1 MGDGAGRQFQAG
13 GVLTQMRW
21 GRPVLLGTVAAFGIF
36 LLAVATR
43 QPRHDRDWY
52 PHLSRLPH
60 VTLEDG
66 VFSIA
71 PYSNWTYAEDAPQA
85 QVWTAVPPHRVSDVR
100 RVWFVKEPHPGLPV
114 MAHTFVLF
122 EFGEGDLIGLTI
134 EARKETDETYS
145 ALAGAFNKFELLYDW
160 ASPRDLM
167 TRRAV
172 MMDRELYMYPLQL
185 SQGEAEA
192 YLTALLE
199 KTMSIERRPR
209 FYNTLTSNC
218 TNELAKAA
226 DMPWDPAFIFTGWSD
241 AALYRLKRIAGEGGF
256 ADVQDRA
263 RIDDRVREIADLP
276 EAAFN
281 AALTAGS
288 GPAR

>member
-1 MGDGAGRQFQAG
+1 MSW
-13 GVLTQMRW
+13 V
-21 GRPVLLGTVAAFGIF
+21 RPVFLGVVAAFGVF
-36 LLAVATR
+36 LLAVITKE
-43 QPRHDRDWY
+43 PRHDRDWY

-60 VTLEDG
+60 VNLHDG

-71 PYSNWTYAEDAPQA
+71 PYGDWTYTEDAPKNM
-85 QVWTAVPPHRVSDVR
+85 VWTSVPPHRIEDVR
-100 RVWFVKEPHPGLPV
+100 RVWFVMEPHPGLPI

-134 EARKETDETYS
+134 EARKETREEYS
-145 ALAGAFNKFELLYDW
+145 ALAGAFNKFELMYYW

-192 YLTALLE
+192 YLTSLLE
-199 KTMSIERRPR
+199 KTISIERRPR

-226 DMPWDPAFIFTGWSD
+226 GLPWHPAFIFTGGAD
-241 AALYRLKRIAGEGGF
+241 EALYRQRRIPDGDGF
-256 ADVQDRA
+256 DAVRARA
-263 RIDDRVREIADLP
+263 RIDAKVRAIADLP
-276 EAAFN
+276 EADFN
-281 AALTAGS
+281 AALVAG
-288 GPAR
+288 AE

>member
-1 MGDGAGRQFQAG
+1 M
-13 GVLTQMRW
+13 L
-21 GRPVLLGTVAAFGIF
+21 RPVLLGALAAFGVF
-36 LLAVATR
+36 LMAVSVK

-60 VTLEDG
+60 VDLDNGT
-66 VFSIA
+66 FSIA
-71 PYSNWTYAEDAPQA
+71 PYSNWTYTEDAPDERR
-85 QVWTAVPPHRVSDVR
+85 WTDLPPHRISDVR
-100 RVWFVKEPHPGLPV
+100 CVWFVMEPHPGLPI

-122 EFGEGDLIGLTI
+122 EFREGDLVGLTI
-134 EARKETDETYS
+134 EARKEKREKYS

-172 MMDRELYMYPLQL
+172 MMDRQLYMYPLEL
-185 SQGEAEA
+185 SQAEAEA

-199 KTMSIERRPR
+199 KTIAIERRPR

-226 DMPWDPAFIFTGWSD
+226 KLPWHPAFIFTGGAD
-241 AALYRLKRIAGEGGF
+241 AALYAQKRIAGADGF
-256 ADVQDRA
+256 EAVRERA
-263 RIDDRVREIADLP
+263 RIDAAVRRIADLP
-276 EAAFN
+276 ETEFN
-281 AALTAGS
+281 AALIAAAEQSAAGPS
-288 GPAR
+288 

>member
-1 MGDGAGRQFQAG
+1 MGDGAGGQFQAG
-13 GVLTQMRW
+13 EPLTPMRW
-21 GRPVLLGTVAAFGIF
+21 VAPVLYAVAASLCVF
-36 LLAVATR
+36 LIAVMAK

-60 VTLEDG
+60 VDLADG

-71 PYSNWTYAEDAPQA
+71 PYGEWTYTEDDPDER
-85 QVWTAVPPHRVSDVR
+85 VWTAVPPHQISDVR
-100 RVWFVKEPHPGLPV
+100 RVWFVMEPHPGLKL

-122 EFGEGDLIGLTI
+122 EFGEGDLVGLTI
-134 EARKETDETYS
+134 EARKETREHYS
-145 ALAGAFNKFELLYDW
+145 ALAGAFSKYELMYYW

-172 MMDRELYMYPLQL
+172 MMDRELYMYPLAL

-199 KTMSIERRPR
+199 KTVSIEHRPR

-226 DMPWDPAFIFTGWSD
+226 RLPWDPAFILTGGAD
-241 AALYRLKRIAGEGGF
+241 AGLYRLGRIKGEGGF
-256 ADVQDRA
+256 EAVRA
-263 RIDDRVREIADLP
+263 RARVDETVREMAALP
-276 EAAFN
+276 EPAFN
-281 AALTAGS
+281 AALIA
-288 GPAR
+288 AAE

>member
-1 MGDGAGRQFQAG
+1 
-13 GVLTQMRW
+13 MRW
-21 GRPVLLGTVAAFGIF
+21 VRPILLGIVGAVCVFV
-36 LLAVATR
+36 LAIATKV
-43 QPRHDRDWY
+43 PRHDRDWY

-60 VTLEDG
+60 VALEGG

-71 PYSNWTYAEDAPQA
+71 PYGDWTYTEDVPKDM
-85 QVWTAVPPHRVSDVR
+85 VWTAVPPHKVSDVR
-100 RVWFVKEPHPGLPV
+100 RVWFVMEPHPGLAV
-114 MAHTFVLF
+114 MAHTFVMF
-122 EFGEGDLIGLTI
+122 EFGAGDLIGLTI
-134 EARKETDETYS
+134 EARKETRESYS
-145 ALAGAFNKFELLYDW
+145 ALAGAFNKFELMYYW

-199 KTMSIERRPR
+199 KTASIERRPR

-226 DMPWDPAFIFTGWSD
+226 ALPWDPAFIFTGGAD
-241 AALYRLKRIAGEGGF
+241 AGLYRLKRITGEGGF
-256 ADVQDRA
+256 DAVRTRA
-263 RIDDRVREIADLP
+263 RVDACVRENAALP
-276 EAAFN
+276 QAAFN
-281 AALTAGS
+281 AALIAC
-288 GPAR
+288 AE